1 MLGMIVDAAIVEA
14 AYVDGAYPNIDLL
27 STETADVERLAEWPA
42 KGTLGLRN
50 VGARSM
56 PKEELLLGMESKL
69 PDRFSLKVFVR
80 AKPESFLEIGVVG
93 ILGNFVVLGD
103 TEGGGLALPDGLVDG
118 RSTLVWSTFDC
129 KKALK
134 TDCRGKVEDSAS
146 PKLVEFR
153 LTYFASVLSGAFC
166 VNRDGFSDENASYGN
181 VSIA

>member
-1 MLGMIVDAAIVEA
+1 LGIIVDAAMVEA
-14 AYVDGAYPNIDLL
+14 AYVEGAYPNIDLL
-27 STETADVERLAEWPA
+27 STERDDVERLAEWPA
-42 KGTLGLRN
+42 KGTLGLCK
-50 VGARSM
+50 VGDRSM
-56 PKEELLLGMESKL
+56 PKEELLLGMDSKF
-69 PDRFSLKVFVR
+69 PDRFSLKVFVNAR
-80 AKPESFLEIGVVG
+80 PESFRDIGVVG
-93 ILGNFVVLGD
+93 MLGNFVALGD
-103 TEGGGLALPDGLVDG
+103 TEGGGLALPDRLVEG

-134 TDCRGKVEDSAS
+134 TDGRGRVDGSAS